1 VEVDSQQDHLGDSK
15 TTHDYA
21 DPLQEDL
28 FVDHG
33 LLTTTC
39 PLVDLV
45 DYIQR
50 I

>member
-1 VEVDSQQDHLGDSK
+1 MFAAGSLGGFENH
-15 TTHDYA
+15 TYYV

-28 FVDHG
+28 FDDHG